1 MTTKQFPPSVK
12 RLSRARREGKVVK
25 SRMVSVAAGWI
36 VLLALIGAT
45 FTWVRSGT
53 LIQWLNYKVWQPHEA
68 FAQGMREGLSVVC
81 VAVAALACSGFLAG
95 LAQTKGLLLPSQLA
109 RGFQQYQLGAYLGRV
124 RQGACDAFLGL
135 VRCVV
140 VGVFVLPGVLTVFE
154 IEPITII
161 QRSLATP
168 ELLASCMSAVLIR
181 GAVALVVIAAVS
193 YSLVRWR
200 FLRQLRMSLQE
211 LKDEYKEDEGDP
223 HAKAAR
229 KQEHRALL
237 LSEVEKR
244 VQSAKVILV
253 RRLDER
259 IQGKRV

>member
-1 MTTKQFPPSVK
+1 MSAKQFPPSAK
-12 RLSRARREGKVVK
+12 RLARARREGKVVK
-25 SRMVSVAAGWI
+25 SRMVTVAAGWL
-36 VLLALIGAT
+36 VLVGLFVTT

-53 LIQWLNYKVWQPHEA
+53 LVQWLNYKVWEPQEA
-68 FAQGMREGLSVVC
+68 FAHAMREGLVRIS
-81 VAVAALACSGFLAG
+81 VAVVALACGGVVTG
-95 LAQTKGLLLPSQLA
+95 LAQTKGLFLPSQLA

-124 RQGACDAFLGL
+124 RQTACDACLGL

-140 VGVFVLPGVLTVFE
+140 VAVLVVPGVLTVFK

-161 QRSLATP
+161 EGASVTL
-168 ELLASCMSAVLIR
+168 ELLVGCVSGVLLR
-181 GAVALVVIAAVS
+181 GALALIVIAGIS

-200 FLRQLRMSLQE
+200 FMRQLRMSLQE

-229 KQEHRALL
+229 KHEHRALV
-237 LSEVEKR
+237 LSEIEKR

-253 RRLDER
+253 RRRDVGR
-259 IQGKRV
+259 